1 MTNLKVF
8 LTAIILS
15 CCVFM
20 SNVTHGDEIQ
30 RQSDIPKEVYYK
42 FIKKV
47 RPHISD
53 HEMKD
58 IFRAVEYYVPRYFGA
73 KGIFEE
79 SLTWILPAIAQE
91 STFRNQ
97 NGDEGRSIGY
107 MMVTLPTCDTA
118 RRHNG
123 IMRPLN
129 LISKWDN
136 IHCGLAEMNR
146 LYEHPIIN
154 GDWELVIRGYNSG
167 TEVLKYPRKYA
178 RGNRM
183 NKVHLSR
190 IKKYRKMLLEIIE
203 NYEINRMNEDRK
215 RIQAVI
221 ENYETN
227 LTNDNQNGIM

>member
-1 MTNLKVF
+1 MKVF
-8 LTAIILS
+8 LTAFIML
-15 CCVFM
+15 CCICM
-20 SNVTHGDEIQ
+20 SNVAYGDEVK
-30 RQSDIPKEVYYK
+30 RHSDIPKEVYYK

-47 RPHISD
+47 RPHISE

-58 IFRAVEYYVPRYFGA
+58 IFRAIEYYVPRYFGV

-97 NGDEGRSIGY
+97 NGDEGKSIGY

-123 IMRPLN
+123 IRRELN
-129 LISKWDN
+129 LISRWDN
-136 IHCGLAEMNR
+136 IHCGMAEMSR
-146 LYEHPIIN
+146 LYEHHIID

-167 TEVLKYPRKYA
+167 TKALKYPKRYA

-183 NKVHLSR
+183 NKIHLSR
-190 IKKYRKMLLEIIE
+190 IKKYREMLLGMIESHEITIA
-203 NYEINRMNEDRK
+203 Y
-215 RIQAVI
+215 
-221 ENYETN
+221 N
-227 LTNDNQNGIM
+227 LTNGH